1 MSPSPS
7 AATASWSTACGT
19 FCRPFLECRFWNA
32 AAASFG
38 TTAGYR
44 HATTA
49 PIIMA
54 PVDLSSEG
62 GPLTEPIQ
70 SLATTLLDA
79 RPMARLA
86 CVNVLKTARIG
97 LGTLT
102 RNDGSSIHV
111 NRLVELKNWAA
122 AMRLSA
128 ERLTFHVLEGPDP
141 AEVLL
146 TLARNNHVDHRI
158 VGARISGVR
167 RYLGSVSTAMSPKQP
182 VRRPLCAPWSRH
194 RSILPERDD
203 RARTARRKV
212 GLGHQTSSISERCLT
227 CRTQCHGNPP
237 CFQPVTQA
245 AERTSPRRTAFAVS

>member
-32 AAASFG
+32 GAASFG

-49 PIIMA
+49 PIIMVA
-54 PVDLSSEG
+54 VDLSSKG

-111 NRLVELKNWAA
+111 NRLVDLKNWAA

-128 ERLTFHVLEGPDP
+128 ERLIFHVLEGPDP

-158 VGARISGVR
+158 VGARGSAASGATSAPSRPPCR
-167 RYLGSVSTAMSPKQP
+167 RSNL
-182 VRRPLCAPWSRH
+182 L
-194 RSILPERDD
+194 RD
-203 RARTARRKV
+203 RCARR
-212 GLGHQTSSISERCLT
+212 GAGTGAY
-227 CRTQCHGNPP
+227 CRN
-237 CFQPVTQA
+237 VTIGRGRPGEKSASAIKRLQYQSVA
-245 AERTSPRRTAFAVS
+245 